1 MMLKKTISSS
11 IRIKFCALVA
21 LLLIVLNTVSTL
33 YVRQNEEKMIR
44 DGVETEGKSIAM
56 SLSLA
61 GAKVVI
67 ENLFLIQE
75 SLGNFSRFPDVVEIL
90 FIDENS
96 MVSAAKNSSRIGES
110 MSDDPIYQRAAA
122 TKKEYLEY
130 YTSKDGNQLIAIFE
144 PMFLEG
150 KNRGWIRL
158 ELTPKTAKEKLRLVT
173 VKLILLAILFT
184 LIGTVLTF
192 VFSQQIISGLK
203 ILVSRFKGMAEGD
216 FSQKLKIRSQ
226 DELGAVTI
234 SYNSVVDQMSHV
246 FRKLQ
251 ETSLKL
257 NSVSQEIIKGS
268 QMIEKGAG
276 TTLSGSSETNQFLE
290 RLNGSVKQ
298 VEKEIGQLTVV
309 IEKNATSVTE
319 VGQTTQVVA
328 ENMET
333 FSSSVNQTFESI
345 AHISEGVKEINQNT
359 DILSKASVNTA
370 EETERLG
377 TIIHDLSQKIA
388 LTRSFSDQSLTHA
401 QKGVEDVQSTR
412 EGIEKIKAFGEE
424 TSNMMESLGERAK
437 KIGIILKVINN
448 IAQETNLLALNAA
461 IISSQAGEHGKGFA
475 VVASEIKDLA
485 DRTVVST
492 QEIKELIRVLQEE
505 SGNAVTLVQKGN
517 EVIDEGVLRAN
528 LASEALNN
536 IIQSAQESSRMVN
549 EISSAIDNQ
558 ASASNRIAGETKKV
572 ADEAVRILG
581 ITQRQ
586 QKEVEQVY
594 KMVET
599 MQGISTQVKGSTM
612 ENARETQF
620 VVNQFEESQRMILFI
635 KNAMN
640 ELSQGSSNVLKSA
653 RNIQQIASDNLE
665 VVKNREG
672 LARELSHQSEEL
684 TRLTS
689 GIKIH
694 DSQTEL
700 LKDASPH
707 PAIERA

>member
-1 MMLKKTISSS
+1 MFKQYISSS
-11 IRIKFCALVA
+11 IRIKFCALVTI
-21 LLLIVLNTVSTL
+21 LLIVLNTVSTL

-44 DGVETEGKSIAM
+44 EGMETEGKSIAM
-56 SLSLA
+56 SLSLS

-75 SLGNFSRFPDVVEIL
+75 SLGNFSRFPDVLEIL

-110 MSDDPIYQRAAA
+110 MADDPLFQQALSN
-122 TKKEYLEY
+122 KKEYLEY
-130 YTSKDGNQLIAIFE
+130 FTSKDGAELIAIFE
-144 PMFLEG
+144 PMLLEG
-150 KNRGWIRL
+150 KIHGWIRL
-158 ELTPKTAKEKLRLVT
+158 ELSLKTAKEKLKMVT
-173 VKLILLAILFT
+173 IKLTLLAILFT

-192 VFSQQIISGLK
+192 VFSHQIISGLN
-203 ILVSRFKGMAEGD
+203 ILVTQFKKMAEGD
-216 FSQKLKIRSQ
+216 FSQKLRIRSQ
-226 DELGAVTI
+226 DELGAVTS
-234 SYNSVVDQMSHV
+234 SYNIVVDQMSHV

-257 NSVSQEIIKGS
+257 NSVSQDIIKGS

-276 TTLSGSSETNQFLE
+276 TTLIGSSETNQFLE
-290 RLNGSVKQ
+290 KLNTSVKQ
-298 VEKEIGQLTVV
+298 VEKEIGQLTVG

-319 VGQTTQVVA
+319 VGQTTHVVA

-333 FSSSVNQTFESI
+333 FSTTVNQTIDSI
-345 AHISEGVKEINQNT
+345 AHISDGIKEINQNT

-370 EETERLG
+370 EETELLG
-377 TIIHDLSQKIA
+377 KIIHDLGQKIA
-388 LTRSFSDQSLTHA
+388 LTRSFSDQSLSYA

-412 EGIEKIKAFGEE
+412 EGIEKIKTFGEE
-424 TSNMMESLGERAK
+424 TGKMMESLGERAK

-461 IISSQAGEHGKGFA
+461 IISSQAGEHGKGFS

-505 SGNAVTLVQKGN
+505 SGNAVILVKKGN
-517 EVIDEGVLRAN
+517 EVIEEGVVRAN
-528 LASEALNN
+528 QASEALNN
-536 IIQSAQESSRMVN
+536 IIQNAQESSRMVN
-549 EISSAIDNQ
+549 DINASVINQ
-558 ASASNRIAGETKKV
+558 SSASNRIAGETKKV
-572 ADEAVRILG
+572 ANEAVRILG
-581 ITQRQ
+581 ITRRQ
-586 QKEVEQVY
+586 EKEVEQVY
-594 KMVET
+594 KTVEK
-599 MQGISTQVKGSTM
+599 MQGISTQVKGFTV

-635 KNAMN
+635 KNAMG

-665 VVKNREG
+665 VVKSREG
-672 LARELSHQSEEL
+672 MARELSHQSEEL

-694 DSQTEL
+694 DSDPSDPSKSRKE
-700 LKDASPH
+700 S
-707 PAIERA
+707 